1 MLNLVVNTLDELI
14 SLQKQ
19 LIRYA
24 ERKQTVLIERK
35 VDELTEL
42 VKEEAKLVKQ
52 LSQLEDER
60 QLLVADV
67 LEEHPGL
74 TFSQFAE
81 QIPDEHVRQ
90 ELHLQLKTLQMLL
103 TELQAKNKSN
113 EKILEDSMSF
123 VQHMITQVTKSK
135 QQQSTTNRRQGSKT
149 TNNQSRLFRYK
160 SLKVAGKQGKQW
172 FHHFTVWN

>member
-14 SLQKQ
+14 SIQKQ

-42 VKEEAKLVKQ
+42 VKEESKLVKQ
-52 LSQLEDER
+52 LGQLEDER
-60 QLLVADV
+60 QQLVADV

-74 TFSQFAE
+74 TFSQFAD
-81 QIPDEHVRQ
+81 QLPDEEVKQ
-90 ELHLQLKTLQMLL
+90 ELYSQLTTLQMLL
-103 TELQAKNKSN
+103 TELQAKNKTN
-113 EKILEDSMSF
+113 EKILEDSISF

-135 QQQSTTNRRQGSKT
+135 QQHFNYQSPATLQKPQ
-149 TNNQSRLFRYK
+149 TNNQGFFDTR
-160 SLKVAGKQGKQW
+160 A
-172 FHHFTVWN
+172 